1 MTDSF
6 KPKAG
11 AKKTNHDDD
20 QCGPYSQRD
29 NAVLLCMWRDGG
41 PRDLLNLV
49 ISTTGDIVLPRGESM
64 RRATQGIHTYSLQA
78 PLQTEAA

>member
-29 NAVLLCMWRDGG
+29 NYGSFVHVARRR
-41 PRDLLNLV
+41 PQRFIKSSDL
-49 ISTTGDIVLPRGESM
+49 D
-64 RRATQGIHTYSLQA
+64 YW
-78 PLQTEAA
+78 